1 MYLSSSELP
10 IRYSGNYISRRTN
23 SSIKVFI
30 SNINSLK
37 QVCYI
42 HMKLHPFD
50 QETSILMPGSIEMMK
65 ETELTQ
71 YYIKKWQ
78 LTYYDTGEK

>member
-1 MYLSSSELP
+1 
-10 IRYSGNYISRRTN
+10 
-23 SSIKVFI
+23 
-30 SNINSLK
+30 
-37 QVCYI
+37 
-42 HMKLHPFD
+42 MKLHPFD